1 VVTSSPFRSVPAGKV
16 QVVELNQGMGSAIPA
31 RAYQLCLSTQ
41 LADGVCVSV
50 YPIKRAVLCVT
61 KRREESHPFPSDE
74 RAHLRRYDETHKE
87 VLS

>member
-1 VVTSSPFRSVPAGKV
+1 
-16 QVVELNQGMGSAIPA
+16 MGSAIPA

-41 LADGVCVSV
+41 LADGVCVC
-50 YPIKRAVLCVT
+50 I
-61 KRREESHPFPSDE
+61 SHQAGGFVSDQTLGGISPFPASDE